1 MAAGLRACG
10 PNCNDSKVGRGRD
23 YFWGGWPGAFR
34 LLELTR
40 TVRATKHGNDQMNR
54 KIVLAVLSATGMA
67 LSCSPAFAWSC
78 VAGSSDGA
86 QGWSNNYNTVAAA
99 ERRALRECENVTTSY
114 DCEVL
119 QCFPDN
125 GKS

>member
-1 MAAGLRACG
+1 MSRIKMLMACSFAGL
-10 PNCNDSKVGRGRD
+10 
-23 YFWGGWPGAFR
+23 
-34 LLELTR
+34 
-40 TVRATKHGNDQMNR
+40 
-54 KIVLAVLSATGMA
+54 A
-67 LSCSPAFAWSC
+67 LSCGQALAWSC

-119 QCFPDN
+119 QCVPDN